1 MSTPQEA
8 KQDWE
13 NADDAHVITD
23 VMVMSP
29 ETRAE
34 VDIQISTAKRYP
46 RSIRHF
52 KQQALE
58 MATFDEETAEGCFYS
73 LPRGGKPIEGPSARL
88 AEIVLSAW
96 GNVRADA
103 KVIGQDEKEITA
115 EAMTWDLEKNVAI
128 RVQVKRRIT
137 DKYGKRYKD
146 DMITVTGNAAC
157 SIALRNS
164 VFKVIPMVYTKS
176 IYQAARQVA
185 IGDVQT
191 LAAKRAA
198 MVQHFQKMGVT
209 DKQIFAVVGKEN
221 IEEVGLDELAAL
233 KGLATAIKDGDVSV
247 DEAFNPGN
255 GHAEDLKNKTQANA
269 EALKQ
274 KLSKPEPEVEHTEVQ
289 IMEPHTEPAGEP
301 EAEAGDELTDLRNH
315 VIGSLE
321 SLDKKDQKNV
331 MAGRKLVKDMD
342 RDELLSLEKAIEE
355 FE

>member
-1 MSTPQEA
+1 MSTPQSQQSE
-8 KQDWE
+8 WE
-13 NADDAHVITD
+13 NPEEGEVITD

-58 MATFDEETAEGCFYS
+58 MATFDDETAEGCFYS

-103 KVIGQDEKEITA
+103 KVVGVDDKEITA

-128 RVQVKRRIT
+128 RVQIKRRIT
-137 DKYGKRYKD
+137 DKFGKRFKD

-164 VFKVIPMVYTKS
+164 VFKVIPMVYTKA
-176 IYQAARQVA
+176 IYQEARRVA

-191 LAAKRAA
+191 LASKRAL

-221 IEEVGLDELAAL
+221 IEEIGLDELAAL
-233 KGLATAIKDGDVSV
+233 KGLATAIKDGDVTV
-247 DEAFNPGN
+247 DDAFSAGN
-255 GHAEDLKNKTQANA
+255 GHSEDLKSKTQAA
-269 EALKQ
+269 ADALKQ
-274 KLSKPEPEVEHTEVQ
+274 KLGKTEPEHTPAADDETTQTEATTDSEPVSTETELSSKDKVSQIVYQLQKEHRRQ
-289 IMEPHTEPAGEP
+289 SQR
-301 EAEAGDELTDLRNH
+301 LRGIH
-315 VIGSLE
+315 S
-321 SLDKKDQKNV
+321 
-331 MAGRKLVKDMD
+331 
-342 RDELLSLEKAIEE
+342 
-355 FE
+355 